1 MASLRSGRPALRLSR
16 VATAFFKTARLTEQ
30 RKQQYKLEQRKQ
42 QYKLETNLDVLF
54 GVEKINTTVRRQT
67 KRQTK
72 RQTESQRGTEVDQED
87 CPVHFSFAYFFLL
100 SSAESEEDIFLLSFN
115 LDICACRAQT
125 RNKQVCEISQ
135 ITIDFVYYLGI

>member
-100 SSAESEEDIFLLSFN
+100 SSAESEEDIFLVVLQN
-115 LDICACRAQT
+115 LESTKCL
-125 RNKQVCEISQ
+125 EIRGRKKIFSTHTSNSNEMPM
-135 ITIDFVYYLGI
+135 I

>member
-16 VATAFFKTARLTEQ
+16 VATAFFKTARLT
-30 RKQQYKLEQRKQ
+30 EQRKQ

-100 SSAESEEDIFLLSFN
+100 SSAESKEDIFLVVLQN
-115 LDICACRAQT
+115 LESTKCL
-125 RNKQVCEISQ
+125 EIRGRKKIFSTHTSNSNEMPM
-135 ITIDFVYYLGI
+135 I